1 MCRVMSDLRLC
12 CSILLV
18 LVGFARCDLAKDRD
32 ECAEK
37 LIGLAP
43 CIPYVSGQAKIPTI
57 DCCSG
62 LKVVLDQSKKC
73 ICILIKDRNDPN
85 LGITINATL
94 ALQLPIS
101 CHAPS
106 NISQC
111 VGNSLSLS
119 LSHQIYTY
127 IYRFAAHINCF
138 WILSDLLHLPPNSPD
153 AKVFEG
159 FGKSTKTN
167 TSTPVPSGGAKNG
180 TSSSAQEKSDGGKG
194 NRWHVTGVICVILPT
209 VFISNFFLI

>member
-1 MCRVMSDLRLC
+1 MAVMSDLRLC
-12 CSILLV
+12 CSILVL

-111 VGNSLSLS
+111 V
-119 LSHQIYTY
+119 
-127 IYRFAAHINCF
+127 
-138 WILSDLLHLPPNSPD
+138 DLLHLPPNSPD

-167 TSTPVPSGGAKNG
+167 TSTPVSSGGAKNG

-209 VFISNFFLI
+209 VFISNFYLI